1 MFTSKAHGRG
11 GGAGLAGGLV
21 GAVAAW
27 ARMASNVKDAILA
40 QAGPSATLLPCFL
53 HMGSIPNEAMAQ
65 A

>member
-1 MFTSKAHGRG
+1 M
-11 GGAGLAGGLV
+11 AGGLV

-40 QAGPSATLLPCFL
+40 QAGPSATLLPFFF
-53 HMGSIPNEAMAQ
+53 HMGSIPNEVMAQ

>member
-1 MFTSKAHGRG
+1 M
-11 GGAGLAGGLV
+11 AGGLV